1 MNAFKHKHYFEQLSH
16 GERHLI
22 TLFSL
27 LNYIG
32 EKKSLIL
39 IDEPCIAL
47 DTRWQQN
54 LLSTFNKLCNKPMLI
69 ATQSPYMSID
79 FMNDQVEI
87 DGGLKH
93 V

>member
-1 MNAFKHKHYFEQLSH
+1 M
-16 GERHLI
+16 
-22 TLFSL
+22 
-27 LNYIG
+27 
-32 EKKSLIL
+32 